1 MKAFRGACLEHP
13 HESAAAGAS
22 LAPTTDPIIVAQMG
36 KVASTSVSRALEALG
51 APVFQVHH
59 LDRAFLDEV
68 AARLKADGQDQDHIR
83 QSYRVL
89 SDVVEPKKPA
99 RIVSLVRDP
108 IARNISAFFQ
118 NKDLLAKSVEDV
130 DALIVKFLDTY
141 SHDIPLQYF
150 DLHIRP
156 VFGVDVYETVFDH
169 ERKRLIAADG
179 RYSVLVLRAED
190 PDEAKQAGLREFIA
204 RDDISLGRV
213 NVGANKKYSGQYSE
227 FLDRIRLPE
236 SYIDRMLSSKMARH
250 FYTGDELEGFAKRWR
265 KPASFRPVEVLAPE
279 TDLPTIAIVSP
290 SYNQAEFVERM
301 LESVKNQSY
310 APTEHIVQDAC
321 STDGTTDILRTY
333 ADNAEGVDL
342 RVEKDNGQVDAINRG
357 FTRAQGDIV
366 TWLNTD
372 DVYSDPDALREV
384 ARVFADNPDV
394 DVVYCR
400 GRFVDPDGKAIRDAY
415 INSDPEALEREFTHS
430 VGILQPALFFR
441 KSVFERFGPL
451 DEGLNF
457 AFDYEYWIRLAR
469 GGARFMFVDRTIVDA
484 TLHPNSKTQALRS
497 KQYHESLVA
506 VKRHYGFVPLRWL
519 RRLAEFDVCGID
531 GIVRTKN
538 DVPEADLPRIDDRI
552 GELQREWNGSLE
564 AYRALLNR
572 PSLGAGS
579 VPIAETI
586 EDLRRRKIIDTDRLV
601 ATSFTSAYFTQGLNL
616 IASLHRLG
624 EDAVSLI
631 AVYAIDLTPEQ
642 RERLA
647 ELDRVVV
654 RDYPAETAR
663 FFDGYMSPKNYAY
676 KCAAIK
682 AAGELA
688 RQGDRVLWIDAGVVV
703 AKPIEE
709 VFEIISREGAFFVDH
724 DDKPGWPLL
733 NATFTH
739 AEAARRMEATGSEL
753 LANHLCSC
761 MLGYIRG
768 GRAQELID
776 QAYVYSQDPEIVA
789 WPKHLDEAD
798 SRPMANQSA
807 TKKAQYRALL
817 EKNRLG
823 KEIAGARVLD
833 VTPYLGHRQ
842 DQSIYSILCAR
853 YGFKQFSATRYCWSD
868 GPSSRASLE
877 NWKSGGEA
885 ELQRSDALPG
895 SMPISAITYHHRG
908 LYNNLSGLRLDNRKD
923 TLVLLGNGPSL
934 RDFDFARLAG
944 ADTLGMNAAYRY
956 WDRINWYPTYYCC
969 MDKVV
974 IMSHDEEILRLIRE
988 RKTNGIRRFFLRKI
1002 FVDAHPEMRYNPA
1015 VVILENEKEAQPML
1029 RLADITTGNF
1039 SALFGATLGY
1049 RRIALLGIDCN
1060 YVEQIKECRPAGATR
1075 LVIEDTPASNPN
1087 YFFDDYQQSGDV
1099 YNIPNVT
1106 PGFHAGS
1113 WVQTERMLTDA
1124 GVSVFN
1130 CNDQSKLTVFA
1141 FEELESVIAGKES
1154 APPKEP
1160 PTPIGAEFSRD
1171 AKARIEE
1178 LDFVQ
1183 RAVGLSHIDD
1193 TMVDVG
1199 AHHGGSSVG
1208 FLKAGW
1214 RVLAFEPDPVNR
1226 ERVTNRLGA
1235 NPRFTLDPRA
1245 VSDAP
1250 KSGVTFFSSDQS
1262 TGASS
1267 LAAFTQNHHEAATVD
1282 VTTLGLALS
1291 EYGIEQVRL
1300 LKIDA
1305 EGFDKHVLEGFP
1317 WDRTQP
1323 AAIMCEFE
1331 DRKTKPLGYT
1341 TAEMADLLADKGY
1354 WVLVSEWHPI
1364 VRYGVRHDWRRLY
1377 RWRSG
1382 LTPAEQSW
1390 GNLIAF
1396 RYQADADAFVE
1407 LVRESIVTGS
1417 LTQRE
1422 YKEPPAGA
1430 PPASKPAKRHGPQSP
1445 AQRPSSAPTYKS
1457 AVAKPAPRQSQSMQW
1472 SVAPLPERPFVL
1484 AKLPWAPRRPAEQS
1498 SRERARL
1505 MLGKLGRVY
1514 WGRTGVLAGAAVLL
1528 WILGVIL
1535 IASGLPVW
1543 VGLLVGSLAWGPIFV
1558 LIALIAINARR
1569 QAYENDATLREAV
1582 ERGIREA
1589 VNHIRGK

>member
-1 MKAFRGACLEHP
+1 MSLEHP
-13 HESAAAGAS
+13 SESAASGAS
-22 LAPTTDPIIVAQMG
+22 LANTGDPIIVAQMG
-36 KVASTSVSRALEALG
+36 KVASTSVSRALEELG
-51 APVFQVHH
+51 VPVFQVHH
-59 LDRAFLDEV
+59 LDRVFLDEV
-68 AARLKADGQDQDHIR
+68 ASKLEADGQDQDHIR

-89 SDVVEPKKPA
+89 EEIVAPSKPA

-130 DALIVKFLDTY
+130 DALIARFLDTY
-141 SHDIPLQYF
+141 SHDVPLAYF
-150 DLHIRP
+150 DLHIKP
-156 VFGVDVYETVFDH
+156 VFGVDVFETPFDH
-169 ERKRLIAADG
+169 DRKRLITSVG
-179 RYSVLVLRAED
+179 GYSVLILRAED
-190 PDEAKQAGLREFIA
+190 PDEHKQSALREFTGSS
-204 RDDISLGRV
+204 DITLGRA
-213 NVGANKKYSGQYSE
+213 NVGANKKYSGQYSD
-227 FLDRIRLPE
+227 FLDRICLPD
-236 SYIDRMLSSKMARH
+236 SYIDKMLSSKMAQH
-250 FYTGDELEGFAKRWR
+250 FYTEEELEGFAKRWR
-265 KPASFRPVEVLAPE
+265 KPAAFRPVEVLPPE
-279 TDLPTIAIVSP
+279 TDLPSIAIVSP

-301 LESVKNQSY
+301 LESVTNQSY

-333 ADNAEGVDL
+333 ADKAEGVDL
-342 RVEKDNGQVDAINRG
+342 RIEKDNGQVDAINRG
-357 FTRAQGDIV
+357 FTRAQADIV

-384 ARVFADNPDV
+384 ARVFAENPDV

-400 GRFVDPDGKAIRDAY
+400 GRFVDPDGNPLRDAY
-415 INSDPEALEREFTHS
+415 INADPEALEREFTHS

-451 DEGLNF
+451 DKDLNF

-469 GGARFMFVDRTIVDA
+469 GGAKFMFVDRTIVDA

-519 RRLAEFDVCGID
+519 RRLAEFEVSGID
-531 GIVRTKN
+531 GIVRNKN
-538 DVPEADLPRIDDRI
+538 DVPEADLPKIDERI

-586 EDLRRRKIIDTDRLV
+586 EDLKRRRLIDTDRLV

-624 EDAVSLI
+624 EDACSLI
-631 AVYAIDLTPEQ
+631 VVYAIDLTPEQ

-654 RDYPAETAR
+654 RDYPAQTER

-688 RQGDRVLWIDAGVVV
+688 REGDRVLWIDAGVVV
-703 AKPIEE
+703 ARPIEE
-709 VFEIISREGAFFVDH
+709 VFEIIAREGAFFVDH

-739 AEAARRMEATGSEL
+739 AEAARRMEATGNEL
-753 LANHLCSC
+753 LAPHLCSC
-761 MLGYIRG
+761 FLGYIRG
-768 GRAQELID
+768 GKAQELID

-789 WPKHLDEAD
+789 WPKHLSDAEA
-798 SRPMANQSA
+798 RPLAKMTA

-823 KEIAGARVLD
+823 KEIQGERVLG

-853 YGFKQFSATRYCWSD
+853 YGFKQFSATRFCWSD
-868 GPSSRASLE
+868 APSSRASLE
-877 NWKSGGEA
+877 NWKSGAEA
-885 ELQRSDALPG
+885 DLERSDNLPK
-895 SMPISAITYHHRG
+895 SMPASSITYHHRG
-908 LYNNLSGLRLDNRKD
+908 LYNNLSGIRLDKRTE

-934 RDFDFARLAG
+934 RDFDFARLEG
-944 ADTLGMNAAYRY
+944 VDTLGMNAAYRY

-1002 FVDAHPEMRYNPA
+1002 FADAHPEVRNNPA
-1015 VVILENEKEAQPML
+1015 VVILENEKAFQPLL
-1029 RLADITTGNF
+1029 RLKDITTGNF

-1060 YVEQIKECRPAGATR
+1060 YVEQIKECKPAGDTK
-1075 LVIEDTPASNPN
+1075 LVIDEAPATNPN
-1087 YFFDDYQQSGDV
+1087 YFFDDYQQPGDV

-1113 WVQTERMLTDA
+1113 WVQTERVLTEA
-1124 GVSVFN
+1124 GVRVFN
-1130 CNDQSKLTVFA
+1130 CNDQSQLTVFP
-1141 FEELESVIAGKES
+1141 FEELERVIAGEEKK
-1154 APPKEP
+1154 PIQEP
-1160 PTPIGAEFSRD
+1160 PAPIGAAFSRD
-1171 AKARIEE
+1171 VKAKIEE
-1178 LDFVQ
+1178 LDFIQ
-1183 RAVGLSHIDD
+1183 QAIGKDHADD
-1193 TMVDVG
+1193 MMVDVG
-1199 AHHGGSSVG
+1199 THHGGSSVG

-1214 RVLAFEPDPVNR
+1214 RVLGFEPDPTNR
-1226 ERVTNRLGA
+1226 ERVTKRLGA

-1245 VSDAP
+1245 VSDEP
-1250 KSGVTFFSSDQS
+1250 KSGVSFFASDQS

-1267 LAAFTQNHHEAATVD
+1267 LAAFTQNHHETATVD
-1282 VTTLGLALS
+1282 ITTLDIALR

-1317 WDRTQP
+1317 WDRTKP

-1341 TAEMADLLADKGY
+1341 TADMADLLVEKGY
-1354 WVLVSEWHPI
+1354 HVYVSEWHPI
-1364 VRYGVRHDWRRLY
+1364 VRYGVQHDWRQMF
-1377 RWRSG
+1377 RWGSG
-1382 LTPAEQSW
+1382 LTPADQSW

-1396 RYQADADAFVE
+1396 RYKADADAFEE
-1407 LVRESIVTGS
+1407 LVREMIVAGDFVR
-1417 LTQRE
+1417 RE
-1422 YKEPPAGA
+1422 AASA
-1430 PPASKPAKRHGPQSP
+1430 PNPKPAPAPKRHGAQAP
-1445 AQRPSSAPTYKS
+1445 AAPRAKAPGHKPT
-1457 AVAKPAPRQSQSMQW
+1457 KPAPQSNAQPSW
-1472 SVAPLPERPFVL
+1472 SVAPLPQRPFVRV
-1484 AKLPWAPRRPAEQS
+1484 KLPWAPRRAVEHTPK
-1498 SRERARL
+1498 ERARL

-1514 WGRTGVLAGAAVLL
+1514 YGRAGLLAGAAALL
-1528 WILGVIL
+1528 WLIGIVM

-1543 VGLLVGSLAWGPIFV
+1543 SGLLVGSLAWGPVFV
-1558 LIALIAINARR
+1558 LIATIAVNARR
-1569 QAYENDATLREAV
+1569 QSFENDAALRGAV
-1582 ERGIREA
+1582 EKGIREA

>member
-1 MKAFRGACLEHP
+1 M
-13 HESAAAGAS
+13 AA
-22 LAPTTDPIIVAQMG
+22 TTDPIIVAQMG
-36 KVASTSVSRALEALG
+36 KVASTSVSRALEDLG

-59 LDRAFLDEV
+59 LDRAFLDSV
-68 AARLKADGQDQDHIR
+68 AQRLRADGQDQDHIR

-89 SDVVEPKKPA
+89 SEIVEPRKPA

-118 NKDLLAKSVEDV
+118 NKDMLAAQVSGV
-130 DALIVKFLDTY
+130 DALIERFLETY

-150 DLHIRP
+150 DLHIKP
-156 VFGVDVYETVFDH
+156 AFGVDVFETPFDH
-169 ERKRLIAADG
+169 GSKRLIAANG
-179 RYSVLVLRAED
+179 GYSVLVLRAED
-190 PDEAKQAGLREFIA
+190 PDELKQSALRAFIGC
-204 RDDISLGRV
+204 DDIVLGRA
-213 NVGANKKYSGQYSE
+213 NVGAKKKYSGQYSE

-236 SYIDRMLSSKMARH
+236 TYIDAMLNSKMARH
-250 FYTGDELEGFAKRWR
+250 FYTEAELDGFAKRWR
-265 KPASFRPVEVLAPE
+265 RTAAFRPVEVLVRE
-279 TDLPTIAIVSP
+279 TELPTIAIVSP
-290 SYNQAEFVERM
+290 SYNQADFVERM
-301 LESVKNQSY
+301 LESVRNQSY

-321 STDGTTDILRTY
+321 SNDGTTDILRRY
-333 ADNAEGVDL
+333 AEISEGVEL

-357 FTRAQGDIV
+357 FSRATADIV

-384 ARVFADNPDV
+384 AQVFAENPDV

-400 GRFVDPDGKAIRDAY
+400 GRFVDPDGKLLREAF
-415 INSDPEALEREFTHS
+415 INADPGALEREFTHS

-441 KSVFERFGPL
+441 RSVFERFGPL
-451 DEGLNF
+451 DEDLNF

-469 GGARFMFVDRTIVDA
+469 GGAKFQFVDRTIVEA
-484 TLHPNSKTQALRS
+484 TLHPNSKTQGQRNR
-497 KQYHESLVA
+497 QYHESLVA

-519 RRLAEFDVCGID
+519 RRLAEFDVSGID
-531 GIVRTKN
+531 GIVRTKK
-538 DVPEADLPRIDDRI
+538 DVPPADLPKIDQRI
-552 GELQREWNGSLE
+552 GELQREWNGTLE
-564 AYRALLNR
+564 AYRAMLNR
-572 PSLGAGS
+572 PSIGPGS

-586 EDLRRRKIIDTDRLV
+586 RDLCRRKLIDTDRLV

-616 IASLHRLG
+616 IASLHRLRG
-624 EDAVSLI
+624 AMSEDPFSLI
-631 AVYAIDLTPEQ
+631 VVYAIDLTPEQ
-642 RERLA
+642 RARLA

-654 RDYPAETAR
+654 RDYPEETAS

-676 KCAAIK
+676 KCAAIR

-688 RQGDRVLWIDAGVVV
+688 SEGDRVLWIDAGVVV
-703 AKPIEE
+703 AQPIEE
-709 VFEIISREGAFFVDH
+709 IFEIVSREGAFFVDH

-739 AEAARRMEATGSEL
+739 AEAARRMGATGNEL
-753 LANHLCSC
+753 LSPHLCSC
-761 MLGYIRG
+761 MIGYIRG

-776 QAYVYSQDPEIVA
+776 LAYQYSQDPGIVA
-789 WPKHLDEAD
+789 WPKHLSDAD
-798 SRPMANQSA
+798 SRPMADLSA

-817 EKNRLG
+817 EKSRLG
-823 KEIAGARVLD
+823 KEVAGARVLD

-853 YGFKQFSATRYCWSD
+853 FGFKQFSAKRFCWSD

-877 NWKSGGEA
+877 NWKSGAEA
-885 ELQRSDALPG
+885 ELERSDELPK
-895 SMPISAITYHHRG
+895 SMPISSITYHHRG
-908 LYNNLSGLRLDNRKD
+908 LYNNLSGLQLDRRTD

-934 RDFDFARLAG
+934 RDFDFARLRST
-944 ADTLGMNAAYRY
+944 DTLGMNAAYRF
-956 WDRINWYPTYYCC
+956 WDRIGWYPTYYCC

-988 RKTNGIRRFFLRKI
+988 RRTNGIRRFFLRKV
-1002 FVDAHPEMRYNPA
+1002 FTDAHPEVRNDPA
-1015 VVILENEKEAQPML
+1015 VVILESEKEFQPLL
-1029 RLADITTGNF
+1029 RLKDITTGNF

-1049 RRIALLGIDCN
+1049 KRIALLGIDCN
-1060 YVEQIKECRPAGATR
+1060 YVEQIKECKPAGATK

-1113 WVQTERMLTDA
+1113 WVETERVLTEA
-1124 GVSVFN
+1124 GVKVFN
-1130 CNDQSKLTVFA
+1130 CNDQSKLTVFP
-1141 FEELESVIAGKES
+1141 FEELERVIAGAES
-1154 APPKEP
+1154 GPSSEP
-1160 PTPIGAEFSRD
+1160 PAAIGAEFSRD

-1183 RAVGLSHIDD
+1183 RAIGMSHADD

-1208 FLKAGW
+1208 FLGAGW

-1226 ERVTNRLGA
+1226 ERVSRRLGA

-1245 VSDAP
+1245 VSDEP
-1250 KSGVTFFSSDQS
+1250 RSGVSFFASDQS

-1282 VTTLGLALS
+1282 ITTLSLALG
-1291 EYGIEQVRL
+1291 EYGVDQVRL

-1317 WDRTQP
+1317 WDRTMP

-1331 DRKTKPLGYT
+1331 DRKTKSLGYT
-1341 TAEMADLLADKGY
+1341 TGEMADLLVSKGY
-1354 WVLVSEWHPI
+1354 RVIVSEWHPI
-1364 VRYGVRHDWRRLY
+1364 VRYGVRHDWRRLFV
-1377 RWRSG
+1377 WGSG
-1382 LTPAEQSW
+1382 ISPAEQSW
-1390 GNLIAF
+1390 GNLVAF
-1396 RYQADADAFVE
+1396 RFKADADAFVE

-1417 LTQRE
+1417 LTQSVQ
-1422 YKEPPAGA
+1422 PHAPTPA
-1430 PPASKPAKRHGPQSP
+1430 PAKQKGAQGP
-1445 AQRPSSAPTYKS
+1445 AQRPAKTVTLTPQ
-1457 AVAKPAPRQSQSMQW
+1457 AVLPAPQTSQPMSR
-1472 SVAPLPERPFVL
+1472 SIAPLPARPFVRI
-1484 AKLPWAPRRPAEQS
+1484 KLPWAPRRPAEHTSQ
-1498 SRERARL
+1498 ERARL
-1505 MLGKLGRVY
+1505 ILGKLGRVY
-1514 WGRTGVLAGAAVLL
+1514 WDRTGVLAGLAVLL
-1528 WILGVIL
+1528 WVVGIVL
-1535 IASGLPVW
+1535 IALGLPVW
-1543 VGLLVGSLAWGPIFV
+1543 IGLAVGTLAWGPIFL

-1569 QAYENDATLREAV
+1569 QAFENDAALRGAV

-1589 VNHIRGK
+1589 ANFIRGN